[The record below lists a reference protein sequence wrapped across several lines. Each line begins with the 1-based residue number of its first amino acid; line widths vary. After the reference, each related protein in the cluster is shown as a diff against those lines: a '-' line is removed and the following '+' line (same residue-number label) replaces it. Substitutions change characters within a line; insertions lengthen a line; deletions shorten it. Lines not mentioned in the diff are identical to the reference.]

1 MIIFKYLARQV
12 IVNMLAIISILLMI
26 IVSARL
32 VKYFRYIA
40 EGTLA
45 PEFLLLFIGYR
56 IPGFLELIVPLAFF
70 LSLLLA
76 YGRMYLDS
84 EMAVLSSCGM
94 SRQHLLRYTLGVSVI
109 AFTMVASM
117 TLGLT
122 AWGERE
128 VQNIKDQQ
136 KSMHVL
142 DFISERSFSV
152 IKKAGVVV
160 YAGDMTDD
168 KSRMYDIFA
177 SRSVPG
183 QEDMRDVI
191 VAESGYQQTSANGER
206 LLILEHGQR
215 VMLIP
220 GQLEADVVDFE
231 ELHVRLPRSV
241 VVKRKD
247 VEGMDVS
254 ELWQQDNPDAR
265 AYLHW
270 RLALPFM
277 LPILALLAVP
287 LSEINPR
294 DGQVKRF
301 VPAIIIILGYAGLM
315 IWARDNIEKD
325 KLHPVV
331 MWSVHLVFIALAVF
345 LNRQIWKDKAIM
357 AAQMTVQNKGA
368 SSGTSKGGAA

>member
-12 IVNMLAIISILLMI
+12 LVNMMAIISILLMI

-94 SRQHLLRYTLGVSVI
+94 SRQHLLKYTLGVSAV
-109 AFTMVASM
+109 AFSMVAAM

-152 IKKAGVVV
+152 IKKSGVVV
-160 YAGDMTDD
+160 YAGEMTDD
-168 KSRMYDIFA
+168 KSKMFNIFA

-183 QEDMRDVI
+183 QKDMRDVI
-191 VAESGYQQTSANGER
+191 TAESGHQVTGLDGER
-206 LLILEHGQR
+206 LLVLENGQR
-215 VMLIP
+215 VMLVP
-220 GQLEADVVDFE
+220 GQLEADVVNFE

-241 VVKRKD
+241 VVQRKD
-247 VEGMDVS
+247 IEGMDIN
-254 ELWQQDNPDAR
+254 ELWGHNDSEAR
-265 AYLHW
+265 AFLHW

-277 LPILALLAVP
+277 LPVLALLAVP

-294 DGQVKRF
+294 NGQVKRF
-301 VPAIIIILGYAGLM
+301 VPAIIIILAYAGLM
-315 IWARDNIEKD
+315 IWSRDNIEKE
-325 KLHPVV
+325 KIHPIV
-331 MWSVHLVFIALAVF
+331 MWSVHFVFIGLAAF
-345 LNRQIWKDKAIM
+345 LNRQIWKDKKIM
-357 AAQMTVQNKGA
+357 AGSRA
-368 SSGTSKGGAA
+368 SSSIDTTNGGVA

>member
-1 MIIFKYLARQV
+1 
-12 IVNMLAIISILLMI
+12 MLAIISILLMI
-26 IVSARL
+26 IISARL

-94 SRQHLLRYTLGVSVI
+94 SRQHLLKYTVGVSGI
-109 AFTMVASM
+109 AFVAVAAM
-117 TLGLT
+117 TLGIT

-136 KSMHVL
+136 KSMHLL
-142 DFISERSFSV
+142 DFIAEKSFSTIPKVGLV
-152 IKKAGVVV
+152 I
-160 YAGDMTDD
+160 YAGDMSED
-168 KSRMYDIFA
+168 KSEMYDVFVTRIT
-177 SRSVPG
+177 SDQSGV
-183 QEDMRDVI
+183 RDVV
-191 VAESGYQQTSANGER
+191 VAEKGRQMMDLRGER
-206 LLILEHGQR
+206 MLVLEHGQR
-215 VMLIP
+215 ALIIP
-220 GQLEADVVDFE
+220 GQHEADIIDFE
-231 ELHVRLPRSV
+231 QLQIRLPQPV
-241 VVKRKD
+241 VVKHKD
-247 VEGMDVS
+247 IEGMDLH
-254 ELWQQDNPDAR
+254 ELWAHDSAQAK
-265 AYLHW
+265 AYFHW

-301 VPAIIIILGYAGLM
+301 VPAIAIILAYAGLM

-325 KLHPVV
+325 RIHVL
-331 MWSVHLVFIALAVF
+331 MIWLVHLIFIALAVF
-345 LNRQIWKDKAIM
+345 LNRQVWQHKKIM
-357 AAQMTVQNKGA
+357 AETSQPAIQANKG
-368 SSGTSKGGAA
+368 

>member
-1 MIIFKYLARQV
+1 
-12 IVNMLAIISILLMI
+12 MLAIVSILLMI

-56 IPGFLELIVPLAFF
+56 IPGFLELILPLAFF
-70 LSLLLA
+70 LSILLA

-94 SRQHLLRYTLGVSVI
+94 SRQHLLRYTLGVSVV
-109 AFTMVASM
+109 AFAGVASM
-117 TLGLT
+117 TLGIT

-136 KSMHVL
+136 RSMHVL
-142 DFISERSFSV
+142 DFISPKAFSF
-152 IKKAGVVV
+152 IGRTGMVV
-160 YAGDMTDD
+160 YAGDM
-168 KSRMYDIFA
+168 SEGRSEMFNVFA
-177 SRSVPG
+177 TRHNLEQP
-183 QEDMRDVI
+183 EMRDVV
-191 VAESGYQQTSANGER
+191 VATKGHQITSSEGER
-206 LLILEHGQR
+206 MLVLEDGER

-220 GQLEADVVDFE
+220 GKHEADVVKFE
-231 ELHVRLPRSV
+231 ELRVRLPQSV
-241 VVKRKD
+241 VVKQKD
-247 VEGMDVS
+247 VEGMDIT
-254 ELWQQDNPDAR
+254 ELWAHEDTEAQ

-301 VPAIIIILGYAGLM
+301 VPAIAIILGYAGLM

-325 KLHPVV
+325 RLPVV
-331 MWSVHLVFIALAVF
+331 AMWSVHFLFLALAAF
-345 LNRQIWKDKAIM
+345 LNRQIWKDKKVM
-357 AAQMTVQNKGA
+357 AASQ
-368 SSGTSKGGAA
+368 SSRKTSNEEAA